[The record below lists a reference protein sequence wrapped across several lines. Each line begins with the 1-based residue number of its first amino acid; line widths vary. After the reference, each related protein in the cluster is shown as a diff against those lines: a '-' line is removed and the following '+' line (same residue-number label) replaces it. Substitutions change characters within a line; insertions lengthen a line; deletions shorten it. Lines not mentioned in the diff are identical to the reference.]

1 MESAK
6 GWQPTAQGA
15 VISPLL
21 SNIYLDGQDWTMARR
36 GFAMVRYAA
45 DFIVLCRDQ
54 QEAQEALEQV
64 RQLSS
69 LAAVQCRRGV
79 HCDKFLSIF

>member
-36 GFAMVRYAA
+36 GFEMVRYADDCA
-45 DFIVLCRDQ
+45 PRARDR
-54 QEAQEALEQV
+54 EDELGVV
-64 RQLSS
+64 RN
-69 LAAVQCRRGV
+69 CTTDEG
-79 HCDKFLSIF
+79 